1 MLNNPALNA
10 TETAR
15 PLSNNGVVPVIVFEI
30 ERKPQNEPWNKDL
43 YAVKTV
49 ENALPKSPD
58 FNASMSVTT
67 IIIAPTSSD
76 ARSAKNV

>member
-15 PLSNNGVVPVIVFEI
+15 PLSNSGVDAVRVFEI
-30 ERKPQNEPWNKDL
+30 DRIPQNEPSNKFI
-43 YAVKTV
+43 YAVNTV

-58 FNASMSVTT
+58 FKASMSVIT
-67 IIIAPTSSD
+67 IITAPTKSD
-76 ARSAKNV
+76 AASAKNV